1 MGNRHFKGPSLSET
15 SEAFHLPNQFLK
27 PVKALSSFAQEFLD
41 SNTNLSQV
49 LDLYG
54 IFFLPN
60 LAKVQEFKT
69 IGVDLDLKV
78 KDFHDYFGF
87 HRPEPLFDRLS
98 QEDIDVLKQ
107 SDVNSFLY
115 EQAAKISN
123 HDSYLRQL
131 FLMLSK
137 INPNYT
143 LLELSYL
150 SIDDL
155 LRNMNNDFTV
165 RFMILLNQILRSTH
179 ISKQIE
185 SLNSSSLE
193 P

>member
-15 SEAFHLPNQFLK
+15 SEGFHLPNQFLK

-60 LAKVQEFKT
+60 LGKVEEFKR
-69 IGVDLDLKV
+69 IGVDLELTV
-78 KDFHDYFGF
+78 KDFNTYFGF
-87 HRPEPLFDRLS
+87 HKPEPLFDRLS

-185 SLNSSSLE
+185 SLKSSSLE